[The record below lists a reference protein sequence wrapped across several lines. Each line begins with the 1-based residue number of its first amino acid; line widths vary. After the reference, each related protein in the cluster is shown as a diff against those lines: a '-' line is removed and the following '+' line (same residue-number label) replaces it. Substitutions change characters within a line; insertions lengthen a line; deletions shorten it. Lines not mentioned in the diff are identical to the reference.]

1 VEENIISDIIE
12 IDEMAKDKLSDA
24 DKKRVQI
31 IATAKSEKDEI
42 INDKLKKTNEK
53 LSAVEKSESQKAAE
67 REAEIT
73 ENRDAE
79 IKRLDDIFVQ
89 KSDKWVEE
97 IVAAII
103 NS

>member
-1 VEENIISDIIE
+1 
-12 IDEMAKDKLSDA
+12 MAKDKLSDA